1 MPSRAF
7 LFLILYN
14 TYMWKFLISASEKSN
29 WPNQHA
35 KEVCFIGRSNV
46 GKSSLINAITNN
58 QYLARVSN
66 TPGRTQLLNF
76 FQDENKMLVDL
87 PGYGYAKMP
96 LKVQRQMITMIEEY
110 FAERT
115 QLVKVFVLIDA
126 KVGPTED
133 DIMMLEYLQ
142 SLDMPV
148 TVIITKADK
157 ANQSQ
162 THASKKAVE
171 QLCEDFVITSSHK
184 GTNIANLRK
193 IIDAHF

>member
-1 MPSRAF
+1 
-7 LFLILYN
+7 
-14 TYMWKFLISASEKSN
+14 MWKFLISSSTKAN

-76 FQDENKMLVDL
+76 FQENNKILVDL

-96 LKVQRQMITMIEEY
+96 LKKQKEMFAMIEDY
-110 FAERT
+110 LQDRK
-115 QLVKVFVLIDA
+115 QLIKVFLLIDA

-133 DIMMLEYLQ
+133 DQLMLEYL
-142 SLDMPV
+142 V
-148 TVIITKADK
+148 TIDLPITIVITKADK

-162 THASKKAVE
+162 VHATKKSVS
-171 QLCEDFVITSSHK
+171 QFTDDFVITSSHK
-184 GTNIANLRK
+184 GTNLAHLRK
-193 IIDAHF
+193 IIDAQF

>member
-1 MPSRAF
+1 
-7 LFLILYN
+7 
-14 TYMWKFLISASEKSN
+14 MWKFLISSSNKEN
-29 WPNQHA
+29 WPNQHS

-76 FQDENKMLVDL
+76 FQEDNKMLVDL

-96 LKVQRQMITMIEEY
+96 TDKQREMITMIEEY
-110 FAERT
+110 FQERE
-115 QLVKVFVLIDA
+115 QLIKVFVLIDA
-126 KVGPTED
+126 KVGPTAD
-133 DIMMLEYLQ
+133 DQLMLEYLD
-142 SLDMPV
+142 SIEMPV

-162 THASKKAVE
+162 IHATKKNVGD
-171 QLCEDFVITSSHK
+171 LCDDFIVTSSHK
-184 GTNIANLRK
+184 GTNLAHLRK
-193 IIDAHF
+193 VIDAQF

>member
-1 MPSRAF
+1 
-7 LFLILYN
+7 
-14 TYMWKFLISASEKSN
+14 MWKFLISSSNKEN

-76 FQDENKMLVDL
+76 FQEDNKMLVDL

-96 LKVQRQMITMIEEY
+96 INKQKEMIVMIEEY
-110 FAERT
+110 FQQRT

-126 KVGPTED
+126 KVGPTPD
-133 DIMMLEYLQ
+133 DKLMFDYLA
-142 SLDMPV
+142 SIHLPV

-162 THASKKAVE
+162 VHATKKAMAE
-171 QLCEDFVITSSHK
+171 LCDDFIVTSSHK
-184 GTNIANLRK
+184 GTNLAHLRK
-193 IIDAHF
+193 VIDAQF